1 MGYDGSVRDVCDGSL
16 VQLCYGDDGLDVTKA
31 RMRSSADSCASS
43 QEQLLLLLLSLLLF
57 QLLLLLLL

>member
-31 RMRSSADSCASS
+31 RMRSSAGLCVSS
-43 QEQLLLLLLSLLLF
+43 QEQLLLLLLLLL
-57 QLLLLLLL
+57 